1 MTGFFT
7 NLYNRAR
14 EKPLTSAIRLLV
26 VALLALA
33 LLNPSLP
40 WGSGGVLTIYIV
52 DNSRSFNRFRER
64 VQAAILADAPNCVNC
79 GAGAPPPPPPSAKGQ
94 PNTWQRVATGLLW
107 YFGGI
112 IGLHCYAAGR
122 PLRGLFYFT
131 TFIAMFFIMTSYTPG
146 GTLGGLSTFGPLT
159 IGFGLFLLWAFD
171 GVQILRG
178 RFNR

>member
-1 MTGFFT
+1 MEKFDHDSRKAPFDALQSVVSTALSNVHVRRGT
-7 NLYNRAR
+7 ELGRRAINKVR
-14 EKPLTSAIRLLV
+14 KRNSV
-26 VALLALA
+26 GC
-33 LLNPSLP
+33 NYC
-40 WGSGGVLTIYIV
+40 GS
-52 DNSRSFNRFRER
+52 
-64 VQAAILADAPNCVNC
+64 AILADAPNCVNC

-94 PNTWQRVATGLLW
+94 PNTWQRVATGVLW

-122 PLRGLFYFT
+122 PLRGLFYFM
-131 TFIAMFFIMTSYTPG
+131 TFIAMFFMMTSYTPG
-146 GTLGGLSTFGPLT
+146 GTLGGLTTFGPLT